1 MGAQRPLEL
10 ILARNLL
17 SSLSTPGLLVGEAGR
32 LLFYNEAAG
41 AIFGRSFEEATGLTA
56 DEWTS
61 EFGPLDADGEP
72 IAYEHI
78 QATHILRAHIPFHGE
93 FSIKTPNGRR
103 EISLT
108 AIPIVAP
115 DESTAAIVMF
125 WPTDG
130 AIHSHAAHVS
140 DRGHE
145 PTPGESGSHSAGTRS
160 NGAVW

>member
-1 MGAQRPLEL
+1 MSAQRPLEL

-17 SSLSTPGLLVGEAGR
+17 SSLSTPGLLVGEGGR

-41 AIFGRSFEEATGLTA
+41 AIIGRSFEEATGLTA

-61 EFGPLDADGEP
+61 EFGPLDANGEP
-72 IAYEHI
+72 IAYEQI
-78 QATHILRAHIPFHGE
+78 GATQILRSHVPFHGE
-93 FSIKTPNGRR
+93 FSIKTVTGRR
-103 EISLT
+103 EIALT

-130 AIHSHAAHVS
+130 AIHAHAAHVS
-140 DRGHE
+140 DHGHE
-145 PTPGESGSHSAGTRS
+145 GLSSGGAGS
-160 NGAVW
+160 NGVAW